1 MSFNFKQSAQESTTL
16 SELMADREKL
26 TTEEL
31 VVKYPDGVT
40 ITAFDVIDSNKGTY
54 PVFHIK
60 ENDKVFYCGGIVLR
74 KIVEGWLKGF
84 NGDSD
89 TANAELAKMGGVR
102 VKLELGK
109 TKDNNNLTKVT
120 VL

>member
-1 MSFNFKQSAQESTTL
+1 MAFNFKQSAQESTAL
-16 SELMADREKL
+16 SELMTDRDKL
-26 TTEEL
+26 STEEL

-40 ITAFDVIDSNKGTY
+40 LTAFDVIDNNKGRY
-54 PVFHIK
+54 SVFHIK
-60 ENDKVFYCGGIVLR
+60 ENDKVFYCGGIVLL

-84 NGDSD
+84 DGDID
-89 TANAELAKMGGVR
+89 MANAELAKMGGVK
-102 VKLELGK
+102 VKLELSK

>member
-1 MSFNFKQSAQESTTL
+1 MAFNFKQSAQESTAL
-16 SELMADREKL
+16 SELMTDRDKL
-26 TTEEL
+26 STEEL

-40 ITAFDVIDSNKGTY
+40 LTAFDVIDSNKGTY

-60 ENDKVFYCGGIVLR
+60 ENNKVFYCGGIVLR

-84 NGDSD
+84 DGDID
-89 TANAELAKMGGVR
+89 MANAELAKMGGVK
-102 VKLELGK
+102 VKLEMSK

>member
-1 MSFNFKQSAQESTTL
+1 MAFNFKQSAQESTAL
-16 SELMADREKL
+16 SELMTDRDKL
-26 TTEEL
+26 STEEL

-40 ITAFDVIDSNKGTY
+40 LTAFDVIDSNKGTY

-74 KIVEGWLKGF
+74 KIVEGWLNGF
-84 NGDSD
+84 GGDID
-89 TANAELAKMGGVR
+89 MANAELAKIGGVK
-102 VKLELGK
+102 VKLELSK